1 MTSQQGKKLHVK
13 DYGFVVIGAT
23 VVGLSYNMFLLPAKI
38 AAGGIS
44 GVSTILYELYGFS
57 PALVQFIINIPI
69 FIIGWIIL
77 GKEFSGKSLI
87 GTFWVPFTI
96 WVTTNIPYSRMQR
109 TKH

>member
-1 MTSQQGKKLHVK
+1 MTNQQGKKLHVK

-69 FIIGWIIL
+69 FIAGFYKL
-77 GKEFSGKSLI
+77 HYGY
-87 GTFWVPFTI
+87 VI
-96 WVTTNIPYSRMQR
+96 WWGGSRNR
-109 TKH
+109 PWYGV